1 MFSASR
7 RSRHNH
13 LQEEPL
19 CTTAGSLLELLTFS
33 TVENQY
39 GPRPFV
45 LPALP
50 GENIFL
56 RLVLTSLPGRRFTT
70 TSHPSGLT
78 RYPHVHHIDRHT
90 RLWTEIPQHLP
101 ALMSRDWTEDPAW
114 TNQRMYSSDRN
125 TQWQRTQQH
134 LEEASTMPPPPRL
147 RPRHRLPLRSDNNPC
162 LSPRA
167 SRIRGREGGFLSN
180 APHECQ
186 QRLLTPQSHAIL

>member
-19 CTTAGSLLELLTFS
+19 RTTAGSLLELLTFS

-50 GENIFL
+50 GGNIFL
-56 RLVLTSLPGRRFTT
+56 RLVLTSLPGRRFAT

-90 RLWTEIPQHLP
+90 RLGTEIPQHLP
-101 ALMSRDWTEDPAW
+101 ALMSRDWTEAPAW

-134 LEEASTMPPPPRL
+134 LEEASTMPPPPPTSTPTPAPSPIRQQPL
-147 RPRHRLPLRSDNNPC
+147 SVSARVPDPGPGGWLPFE
-162 LSPRA
+162 RA
-167 SRIRGREGGFLSN
+167 
-180 APHECQ
+180 A
-186 QRLLTPQSHAIL
+186 

>member
-19 CTTAGSLLELLTFS
+19 RTTAGSLLELLTFS

-56 RLVLTSLPGRRFTT
+56 RLVLTSLPGRRFAT

-78 RYPHVHHIDRHT
+78 RYPHVHYIDRHT
-90 RLWTEIPQHLP
+90 RLWTENTTTPTSAHVQGLDGSTSLDKPTDVLIGPQHSMATHPTTPRGSQHDAP
-101 ALMSRDWTEDPAW
+101 A
-114 TNQRMYSSDRN
+114 
-125 TQWQRTQQH
+125 
-134 LEEASTMPPPPRL
+134 PPRL

-186 QRLLTPQSHAIL
+186 QRL

>member
-1 MFSASR
+1 MFSASQ

-19 CTTAGSLLELLTFS
+19 RTTAGSLLELLTFS

-56 RLVLTSLPGRRFTT
+56 RLVLTSLPGRRFAT

-78 RYPHVHHIDRHT
+78 RYPHAHHIDRHT

-101 ALMSRDWTEDPAW
+101 ALMSRDWTEAPAW

-134 LEEASTMPPPPRL
+134 LEEASTMPPPP
-147 RPRHRLPLRSDNNPC
+147 PTST
-162 LSPRA
+162 
-167 SRIRGREGGFLSN
+167 
-180 APHECQ
+180 
-186 QRLLTPQSHAIL
+186 LTPAPSPIRQQPLSVSACVPDPGPGGWLPFERAA

>member
-19 CTTAGSLLELLTFS
+19 RTTAGSLLELLTFS

-56 RLVLTSLPGRRFTT
+56 RLVLTSLPGRRFATT
-70 TSHPSGLT
+70 TDIHAFGRKYHNTYQRSCPGTGRKHQPGQTNGCTHQTATLNGNAPNNTS
-78 RYPHVHHIDRHT
+78 RK
-90 RLWTEIPQHLP
+90 P
-101 ALMSRDWTEDPAW
+101 ARCP
-114 TNQRMYSSDRN
+114 R
-125 TQWQRTQQH
+125 
-134 LEEASTMPPPPRL
+134 PPPDFDPDTGSLSDPTTTPVCL
-147 RPRHRLPLRSDNNPC
+147 RVRPGSGAGRV
-162 LSPRA
+162 A
-167 SRIRGREGGFLSN
+167 SFRTRRMNVSNGF
-180 APHECQ
+180 
-186 QRLLTPQSHAIL
+186 